1 MADDVLA
8 LRDALNEAIW
18 QASLKADPDHYQALN
33 SLRQQMAAHLTAV
46 ASSGVR
52 LINLSF
58 KQSLPALV
66 VAYQQFADA
75 TRVTEVTQRNGVAHP
90 GFLPPNDL
98 KVSGE

>member
-1 MADDVLA
+1 MRIVVCVCSGD
-8 LRDALNEAIW
+8 
-18 QASLKADPDHYQALN
+18 S
-33 SLRQQMAAHLTAV
+33 AACP
-46 ASSGVR
+46 SGVGASR
-52 LINLSF
+52 QVRSPSVMKGYWNRPDATAALW
-58 KQSLPALV
+58 LPALV